1 MRTSQLRRFGQ
12 LKRFGQWSRFGQLR
26 RFVCATIVVSVAWN
40 ASSSN
45 QSLSAAEPFAP
56 TASGSPLAV
65 STVLDVSA
73 TDVDAAKKRIASLGS
88 VAKLTMEGDK
98 LVEIVI
104 TEGSQLTPSDFDL
117 FGKLTDLRK
126 FQVLN
131 CRALNTEIAAKLNSL
146 KQLKSLALTNTV
158 IDDVAVE
165 NIVKSFPALIELD
178 LSSNANMSSQIL
190 KPISEMTQLQQ
201 LLLVQNRINEIGT
214 RRLTKLQELKVVDL
228 RGNMEAGDMT
238 MEVLAALPKLKALK
252 HRSTAVSDYGM
263 ELLSK
268 NTTIENMLIQ
278 DFAITG
284 QSGQH
289 LAKLSK
295 LSQLEIIRCQGFG
308 NDGVLALKGM
318 NLQRLTLR
326 DLPVVDDSSME
337 VFKELPKLRRLY
349 IHEISGIT
357 DSGLENLAGAPT
369 LELLDIWSVPGM
381 TDASMGVI
389 AALPNLKELSIRST
403 SVSDAAIDA
412 ILKMPKLESLTFK
425 ENGSVTEAGLK
436 KLASKKWKKLDIGS
450 DKSSDE

>member
-1 MRTSQLRRFGQ
+1 MRTSQLR
-12 LKRFGQWSRFGQLR
+12 RFGQWSRFGQLR

-45 QSLSAAEPFAP
+45 QSLSAAEPLAP

-73 TDVDAAKKRIASLGS
+73 TDIDAAKKRIASLGS

-131 CRALNTEIAAKLNSL
+131 CRALNTEIAAKLNGL

-389 AALPNLKELSIRST
+389 AALTNLKELSIRST
-403 SVSDAAIDA
+403 SVSDAAMDA

>member
-1 MRTSQLRRFGQ
+1 MRTSQLR
-12 LKRFGQWSRFGQLR
+12 RFGQWSRFGQLR

-56 TASGSPLAV
+56 TTSGSPLAV

-425 ENGSVTEAGLK
+425 ENGPVTEAGLK

>member
-26 RFVCATIVVSVAWN
+26 RFVCATIVFSVAWN

>member
-12 LKRFGQWSRFGQLR
+12 WSRFGQFR

>member
-12 LKRFGQWSRFGQLR
+12 WSRFGQSR

-56 TASGSPLAV
+56 TTSGSPLAV

-337 VFKELPKLRRLY
+337 VFK
-349 IHEISGIT
+349 
-357 DSGLENLAGAPT
+357 LE
-369 LELLDIWSVPGM
+369 
-381 TDASMGVI
+381 
-389 AALPNLKELSIRST
+389 T
-403 SVSDAAIDA
+403 S
-412 ILKMPKLESLTFK
+412 
-425 ENGSVTEAGLK
+425 
-436 KLASKKWKKLDIGS
+436 
-450 DKSSDE
+450 

>member
-12 LKRFGQWSRFGQLR
+12 WSRFGQSI

-56 TASGSPLAV
+56 TTSGSPLAV

-349 IHEISGIT
+349 IREISGIT

>member
-1 MRTSQLRRFGQ
+1 MRTSQLR
-12 LKRFGQWSRFGQLR
+12 RFGQWSRFGQLR

-412 ILKMPKLESLTFK
+412 ILKMPKLDSLTFK

>member
-26 RFVCATIVVSVAWN
+26 RFVCATIVFSVAWN

-263 ELLSK
+263 ELLSN

>member
-12 LKRFGQWSRFGQLR
+12 WSRFGQFR

-45 QSLSAAEPFAP
+45 QSLSAAEPFA
-56 TASGSPLAV
+56 TTTSGSPLAV